1 LRARLEAAG
10 PPTIGVEEELML
22 LDPLTLELA
31 PVADQVVERLGDDPR
46 FKLELP
52 AAQIEL
58 VTEPC
63 SDVMEAGSA
72 IAAGRSALR
81 EACGDLARPAG
92 AGTHP
97 FARAPARLSS
107 HPRYEPTRR
116 EYGPVAARQLVF
128 GLHVHV
134 RLAGEQRA
142 LAVYNALRSHLPA
155 LAALGANAPYYE
167 GRDSGMASVR
177 PKLSELLPRQGV
189 PPALAGLDEMV
200 AGIEWGLRSG
210 ALPTVGAWWWELRLH
225 PVLGTI
231 EVRVPDQ
238 QARVSQTVALA
249 GVVHCLVAWLAA
261 RRDGGETLPVH
272 PTWRIEENRWS
283 AARHGMDGQMSDLD
297 TGERRA
303 TADHVGALLDAIGPY
318 AAELGAKGA
327 LEEARRLA
335 AENGARRTRRLNEP
349 GDALGVCRWLAREFD
364 AC

>member
-1 LRARLEAAG
+1 
-10 PPTIGVEEELML
+10 ML
-22 LDPLTLELA
+22 LDPSTLDLA

-58 VTEPC
+58 ITEPC
-63 SDVMEAGSA
+63 ADVVEAA
-72 IAAGRSALR
+72 KALAAGRSALQD
-81 EACGDLARPAG
+81 ACEGIARPAG

-97 FARAPARLSS
+97 FARAPAQLSS

-116 EYGPVAARQLVF
+116 EYGPIAARQLVF

-142 LAVYNALRSHLPA
+142 LAVYNALRSYLPL
-155 LAALGANAPYYE
+155 LAALGANSPYYE

-189 PPALAGLDEMV
+189 PPPLSSLDEMV
-200 AGIEWGLRSG
+200 AAIEWGLRSG

-225 PVLGTI
+225 PVLATI

-238 QARVSQTVALA
+238 PARMSQSVALA
-249 GVVHCLVAWLAA
+249 AVVHCLVAWLAA
-261 RRDGGETLPVH
+261 RHDGGERLPVH

-283 AARHGMDGQMSDLD
+283 AARHGMEGTMSDLD
-297 TGERRA
+297 TGERRP
-303 TADHVGALLDAIGPY
+303 TAERVAELLDAVEPH
-318 AAELGAKGA
+318 AAGLGAQDALSGA
-327 LEEARRLA
+327 RELAR
-335 AENGARRTRRLNEP
+335 ENGAQRTRRLASE
-349 GDALGVCRWLAREFD
+349 GDAVGVCRWLAREFS
-364 AC
+364 AG